1 MKIKKAHVDS
11 FFEKGLLQRTLKY
24 WKQYAHMFGKELLGE
39 RLEMNV
45 QNRVHADIES
55 RSSSS
60 LIAAKGE
67 IGLLE
72 QMIREI
78 ETQYKLELR
87 KRNILKSQLDQAYLR
102 GVTAISSEAMQIS

>member
-72 QMIREI
+72 QIIREI

-87 KRNILKSQLDQAYLR
+87 KRNILKSQSAYLR